1 MTQIISGVNPATAGF
16 NATQRTKSYDIH
28 NMSPNEMDKLTLD
41 MFNRGEISLKERL
54 PFAPLDTK
62 RLSQISGQDVSIKY
76 YSRVWDDPD
85 RKRDMVLEF
94 NSILKEQVSDNDNQQ
109 NINVTQGALSLL
121 KQMEQRLSFDA
132 VLKSTVKQKA

>member
-1 MTQIISGVNPATAGF
+1 
-16 NATQRTKSYDIH
+16 
-28 NMSPNEMDKLTLD
+28 MSPNEMDKLTLD

-54 PFAPLDTK
+54 PFVPLDTK

-76 YSRVWDDPD
+76 YARVWDDPD

-121 KQMEQRLSFDA
+121 KQMEQRLSFAD
-132 VLKSTVKQKA
+132 VLKSTAKQKA